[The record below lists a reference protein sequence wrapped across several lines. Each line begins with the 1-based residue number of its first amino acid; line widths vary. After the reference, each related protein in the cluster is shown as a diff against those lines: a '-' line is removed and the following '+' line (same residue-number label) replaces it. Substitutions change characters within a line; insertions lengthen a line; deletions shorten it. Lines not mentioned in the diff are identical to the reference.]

1 MVNGDSYSIPT
12 KTVNIPT
19 RPSMDSL
26 LDELDTSL
34 SSKRYLIYLFN
45 LFELIYKQ

>member
-1 MVNGDSYSIPT
+1 MVNGDSYSAPT
-12 KTVNIPT
+12 KTANIPT

-34 SSKRYLIYLFN
+34 SSKRLVEILVN
-45 LFELIYKQ
+45 LYIFFS